1 MGRRMSAAD
10 RFYEWLLSD
19 HPEAAAERAR
29 RRAAHLAYEAAGR
42 DGLSRFVAR
51 TQADRDAPEHLR
63 ELATTARWLLARQ
76 ADRLAAEVAVSEHER
91 LARQRRDFETSR
103 RVQGAHGY
111 RYPARH
117 LGTRAARQ
125 PIPPDPD
132 RPTSGEESP

>member
-29 RRAAHLAYEAAGR
+29 RRAAYLAYEARGR

-51 TQADRDAPEHLR
+51 TQANHAAPEAMQR
-63 ELATTARWLLARQ
+63 LAETAGWLLERQ
-76 ADRLAAEVAVSEHER
+76 ADRLAADIAESDAER

-111 RYPARH
+111 RYPARY
-117 LGTRAARQ
+117 LGARAARQ

-132 RPTSGEESP
+132 HPTLGEEHP

>member
-1 MGRRMSAAD
+1 MGRRMTAAD

-29 RRAAHLAYEAAGR
+29 RRAAYLAYEARGR

-51 TQADRDAPEHLR
+51 TEADRDASEHIR
-63 ELATTARWLLARQ
+63 ELVKTARWLLQRQ
-76 ADRLAAEVAVSEHER
+76 ADRLAADVAEPEPER
-91 LARQRRDFETSR
+91 LARQRRELETSR

-111 RYPARH
+111 RYPARY
-117 LGTRAARQ
+117 LGPRAAQQ

-132 RPTSGEESP
+132 RLAAGEESP